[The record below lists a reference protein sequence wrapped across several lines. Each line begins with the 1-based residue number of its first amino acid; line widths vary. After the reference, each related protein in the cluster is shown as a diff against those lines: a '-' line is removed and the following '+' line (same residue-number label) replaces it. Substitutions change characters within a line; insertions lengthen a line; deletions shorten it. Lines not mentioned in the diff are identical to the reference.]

1 MLHAIEPF
9 LSFLSHDIAKNQDMV
24 PEPRMVPERRKV
36 LSAQGYI
43 QEISCSFSLVL
54 DRSVK
59 KERLSFDYGASGATL

>member
-1 MLHAIEPF
+1 
-9 LSFLSHDIAKNQDMV
+9 MV
-24 PEPRMVPERRKV
+24 PEPRMVPERRMV

-59 KERLSFDYGASGATL
+59 KERLRFDYGASGATL